1 MAGEGFDPCPR
12 NGMSYVVGDTE
23 VPLAHVTVPR
33 SEERRV
39 GKECRL

>member
-23 VPLAHVTVPR
+23 VPLA
-33 SEERRV
+33 V
-39 GKECRL
+39 GVAVELVAITEGAA